1 MPKKLTLLVI
11 LFFFLPFCFAQNI
24 NTPFVPTPPKEPK
37 HFCKEAE
44 KFYALMEKSKSYV
57 EITSLEGLVLD
68 LRYGSF
74 ENFSGH
80 DLYCGGKRAFLHRDA
95 EKKLKK
101 AIQILKQDF
110 PGFTFVIF
118 DAARPLYAQETLRKT
133 VRNTPYSHFVSSP
146 NPGGMHNFGLAL
158 DLTLKDSNGVIL
170 DMGTDF
176 DSFEAAAGKQ
186 GEKEALKTGRLLP
199 EQVKNREILRQIMK
213 KAGFIAL
220 PSEWWH
226 FNAYPSKYVRENYN
240 RLPF

>member
-1 MPKKLTLLVI
+1 
-11 LFFFLPFCFAQNI
+11 
-24 NTPFVPTPPKEPK
+24 
-37 HFCKEAE
+37 
-44 KFYALMEKSKSYV
+44 
-57 EITSLEGLVLD
+57 
-68 LRYGSF
+68 
-74 ENFSGH
+74 
-80 DLYCGGKRAFLHRDA
+80 
-95 EKKLKK
+95 
-101 AIQILKQDF
+101 
-110 PGFTFVIF
+110 
-118 DAARPLYAQETLRKT
+118 
-133 VRNTPYSHFVSSP
+133 
-146 NPGGMHNFGLAL
+146 MHNFGLAL

-186 GEKEALKTGRLLP
+186 GEKEALKTGRLST

>member
-11 LFFFLPFCFAQNI
+11 LFFFLSFCIAQNI

-37 HFCKEAE
+37 RFCKEAE

-68 LRYGSF
+68 LRYGTF

-118 DAARPLYAQETLRKT
+118 DAARPLYAQEALRKT

-186 GEKEALKTGRLLP
+186 GEKEALKTGRLST